1 MACPRVKT
9 KRVAGGRRPSKE
21 KGTESRR
28 GGGEGKTEK
37 AQGIAES
44 AASASFLTYL
54 QKDPKRNSPKSFVLK
69 FNRQRASQG

>member
-1 MACPRVKT
+1 MACPGVKT

-21 KGTESRR
+21 KGTERPG
-28 GGGEGKTEK
+28 GGGEVKTEK

-54 QKDPKRNSPKSFVLK
+54 QKDPKRNSPKSFVLE
-69 FNRQRASQG
+69 FGRHRAPQG